1 MAFTRIKR
9 WFFTTRLKKAN
20 EHYKTDKVIGERGVI
35 EREGKNPVEVIFYYP
50 EKRENMPV
58 FVQVHGGGW
67 VGMDAVDDD
76 AYCDRLSKEL
86 GAFVVNVNYK
96 RLYEESFPY
105 CQEEVADVVR
115 WLKKN
120 AEKLSIDP
128 DRIVV
133 SGGSAGGHITAG
145 AAILLAHDGIKIA
158 GQVIEV
164 PFLDFTGTIPID
176 FPEGNKLY
184 RLMFEVCPPKVP
196 VDSEL
201 ISPAA
206 RIKDETIEMLS
217 PAVIIVCGRDP
228 LHPQGEH
235 YAALL
240 KKHGKLHDIIK
251 YERGYH
257 GFGTE
262 REDEKEEQDRLR
274 EECFEYKVNKTR
286 ELYKLSKQ
294 E

>member
-20 EHYKTDKVIGERGVI
+20 EHYKTDKVIGKRGVI
-35 EREGKNPVEVIFYYP
+35 ERDGKNPVEVIFYYP
-50 EKRENMPV
+50 EKQENMPV

-120 AEKLSIDP
+120 AESLSIDP

-145 AAILLAHDGIKIA
+145 AAILLAHDGIEIA
-158 GQVIEV
+158 GQVIEATV
-164 PFLDFTGTIPID
+164 SFLSLP
-176 FPEGNKLY
+176 
-184 RLMFEVCPPKVP
+184 
-196 VDSEL
+196 
-201 ISPAA
+201 
-206 RIKDETIEMLS
+206 
-217 PAVIIVCGRDP
+217 
-228 LHPQGEH
+228 
-235 YAALL
+235 
-240 KKHGKLHDIIK
+240 
-251 YERGYH
+251 
-257 GFGTE
+257 
-262 REDEKEEQDRLR
+262 
-274 EECFEYKVNKTR
+274 
-286 ELYKLSKQ
+286 
-294 E
+294 